1 LSVGGGLTGTI
12 NEPID
17 LNGDGGN
24 SAGALQVVDS
34 GTDVTF
40 AGTINL
46 ASASVT
52 IGGTSHFAISGDI
65 VGAGSLL
72 KFGSNRVD
80 LLGATDFTGDT
91 RVTAGILGVYGNSLQ
106 NSTLR
111 TVSYDAGT
119 LVFGSGV
126 VLGGLRGNHN
136 LSLAGNSTCVSIG
149 NNNQST
155 SYTAVLSNAAP
166 KKIGTGTLTLTGA
179 NVYTGLTAV
188 AGGTLELGPNA
199 QNCVLNVG
207 GADVQ
212 SGKMVFDYAGVSD
225 PATTIQSLL
234 TASYHGG
241 LWDVGQF
248 KNSTAATTGLT
259 LGWLDNGSSAVTVM
273 ATYAGDFN
281 LDGVA
286 DGLDRD
292 IWFANAF
299 SGTTW
304 RQGDANY
311 DGVVNGLDLD
321 LWKAHANLPPLAGA
335 SPSGSSV
342 VGASVPEPGTLA
354 LLAAGLIGLLAYG
367 WQGRGAGRKTRE

>member
-1 LSVGGGLTGTI
+1 
-12 NEPID
+12 
-17 LNGDGGN
+17 
-24 SAGALQVVDS
+24 
-34 GTDVTF
+34 
-40 AGTINL
+40 
-46 ASASVT
+46 
-52 IGGTSHFAISGDI
+52 
-65 VGAGSLL
+65 
-72 KFGSNRVD
+72 
-80 LLGATDFTGDT
+80 
-91 RVTAGILGVYGNSLQ
+91 
-106 NSTLR
+106 
-111 TVSYDAGT
+111 
-119 LVFGSGV
+119 
-126 VLGGLRGNHN
+126 
-136 LSLAGNSTCVSIG
+136 
-149 NNNQST
+149 
-155 SYTAVLSNAAP
+155 
-166 KKIGTGTLTLTGA
+166 
-179 NVYTGLTAV
+179 
-188 AGGTLELGPNA
+188 
-199 QNCVLNVG
+199 
-207 GADVQ
+207 
-212 SGKMVFDYAGVSD
+212 MVFDYAGVSD
-225 PATTIQSLL
+225 PATTIQNLL

-241 LWDVGQF
+241 LWDVGRF